1 MKLTVFGSSSA
12 GNAYALEFDDGQ
24 ILLLESGL
32 PYTNVYGAFP
42 DRWKDI
48 IGCLVTHEHG
58 DHAKFAKDYDNNG
71 ISIYGSI
78 GTMEEIGAT
87 MKHKKPFNTNTVTNI
102 GINKSFY
109 AFDVKHTAI
118 DPVGYLIFDR
128 DTKESLLFITDTS
141 YFKPHFT
148 GVNYI
153 MVECNYIKADPNHP
167 WSKSHLNLDKCLE
180 FLQACD
186 LKKTRK
192 IILIHLSDTQSNE
205 RLMVET
211 IQKETSIDTLAAAKG
226 LVVEL
231 RKDPF

>member
-24 ILLLESGL
+24 ILLLESGM
-32 PYTNVYGAFP
+32 PYTNVYRVFP

-58 DHAKFAKDYDNNG
+58 DHAKFAKEYDNNG

-78 GTMEEIGAT
+78 GTMEEIGTT
-87 MKHKKPFNTNTVTNI
+87 MKHKKPFNKNTMTNF
-102 GINKSFY
+102 GINKSFF
-109 AFDVKHTAI
+109 AFDVHHSAM

-141 YFKPHFT
+141 FFKPHFA

-153 MVECNYIKADPNHP
+153 MIECNHIKVDPNHP
-167 WSKSHLNLDKCLE
+167 WSNSHLNLDKCLE
-180 FLQACD
+180 FLKACD

-192 IILIHLSDTQSNE
+192 IILIHLSDTSSNE

-211 IQKETSIDTLAAAKG
+211 IQKATSIDTLAAAKG

>member
-24 ILLLESGL
+24 ILLLEAGM
-32 PYTNVYGAFP
+32 PYTNVYRAFP

-48 IGCLVTHEHG
+48 IGCVITHEHG
-58 DHAKFAKDYDNNG
+58 DHAKYVREYDNNG
-71 ISIYGSI
+71 IAIYGSI
-78 GTMEEIGAT
+78 GTLEMIGDS
-87 MKHKKPFNTNTVTNI
+87 MKHNKPFHKNTIVNL

-109 AFDVKHTAI
+109 AFDVHHNAV

-153 MVECNYIKADPNHP
+153 MVECNHIHTDPNHP
-167 WSKSHLNLDKCLE
+167 WSKSHLNLEKCLQ
-180 FLQACD
+180 FLKACD
-186 LKKTRK
+186 LKKTHR

-205 RLMVET
+205 LLMVET
-211 IQKETSIDTLAAAKG
+211 IHKATSINTLAAAKG

-231 RKDPF
+231 RNDPF